1 MFAFNMTMP
10 VTLVA
15 VADQIPDYPGFAF
28 GLASLA
34 LAVGAFPVLA
44 GAPVNLS
51 GATAVVGVVWLSAAL
66 LAVALRRLSGARTTS
81 PRLAETIP
89 EVAE

>member
-1 MFAFNMTMP
+1 MP

-15 VADQIPDYPGFAF
+15 VADELPEYPGFAF

-44 GAPVNLS
+44 GAPVKLTT
-51 GATAVVGVVWLSAAL
+51 GGTVALVVLASAAAL
-66 LAVALRRLSGARTTS
+66 FLALRMLAPGAQAPHT
-81 PRLAETIP
+81 LAETTT
-89 EVAE
+89 EAAK